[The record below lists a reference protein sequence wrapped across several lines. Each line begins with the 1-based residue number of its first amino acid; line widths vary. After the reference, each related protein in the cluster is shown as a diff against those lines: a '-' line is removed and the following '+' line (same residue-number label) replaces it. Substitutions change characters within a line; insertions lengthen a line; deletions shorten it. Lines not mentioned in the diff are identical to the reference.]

1 MGSKFLFPLLTLYL
15 IGNVAA
21 QQFRMGPSDMYNDLL
36 QNYFDSPENDELSNA
51 FPNIMAFNWSSI
63 DLKSLKAVSS
73 RCSKDIEQIMGS
85 RLPYARQC
93 KHFKSNSLTFD

>member
-1 MGSKFLFPLLTLYL
+1 MGSYYFIVVVALFL
-15 IGNVAA
+15 GRQVGA
-21 QQFRMGPSDMYNDLL
+21 QQHRMGPSEFYFEQL
-36 QNYFDSPENDELSNA
+36 QNKAFAGNNDELNNA

>member
-1 MGSKFLFPLLTLYL
+1 MGSYYFIVVVALFL
-15 IGNVAA
+15 GGHVVA
-21 QQFRMGPSDMYNDLL
+21 QQQRMGPSEFYFEQIQNKAFAGND
-36 QNYFDSPENDELSNA
+36 DELNNA
-51 FPNIMAFNWSSI
+51 FPTLMAFNWSSI

-93 KHFKSNSLTFD
+93 KPY

>member
-1 MGSKFLFPLLTLYL
+1 MWSTILFSLLTLFL
-15 IGNVAA
+15 IENVAT

-36 QNYFDSPENDELSNA
+36 QNYFDSPEKDELNND
-51 FPNIMAFNWSSI
+51 FPTLMAFNWSSI

-93 KHFKSNSLTFD
+93 NPHI